1 MKFLNFLFAG
11 IAFVGCVS
19 AMEDIETSSIKT
31 SQIKQLSDLFG
42 KTIIP
47 EQVIESKY
55 GSLKF
60 NPIVMPDFS
69 ENKSELE
76 FSNNHFKDILE
87 IVETDDL
94 FRKHDVA
101 HRLAILKSEWNV
113 TKHHG
118 ILDNNSGLYR
128 FLHDVAL
135 STLCWM
141 IENNVLFD
149 KMAWLQKHETFIVD
163 NIEGGCFTGIIT
175 WNSNPVTDEQFY
187 RTTVY

>member
-1 MKFLNFLFAG
+1 MNLHSSEFFFVHFIKLCATIEPVILFEGLLYEIFEFFVCWNSFCRMCFCYGGYRNFINKSFTNKTTFG
-11 IAFVGCVS
+11 FVWR
-19 AMEDIETSSIKT
+19 
-31 SQIKQLSDLFG
+31 

-101 HRLAILKSEWNV
+101 HRLAILKSEWNIFWGLRIMTRLV
-113 TKHHG
+113 
-118 ILDNNSGLYR
+118 NSQQKKRL
-128 FLHDVAL
+128 
-135 STLCWM
+135 
-141 IENNVLFD
+141 IEEQR
-149 KMAWLQKHETFIVD
+149 KMMMQ
-163 NIEGGCFTGIIT
+163 N
-175 WNSNPVTDEQFY
+175 
-187 RTTVY
+187 